1 MPVSA
6 VRSFLVVASI
16 FLLPLLV
23 AVLLTDPFVLHVRLN
38 AFHGPVSDAVLAA
51 VTHLADTGTSVVLV
65 LLMLLFRWRHFVLMG
80 LSAGLSA
87 ALTQTV
93 KHVFFPD
100 RLRPSQLVEYMPGLE
115 LVPGVELLQGH
126 SFPSGH
132 ATAAFSMGLA
142 CAVLVGRR
150 GPAVLL
156 AVLAALVGLSRI
168 HLSQHF
174 PVDVLVGAVIG
185 TFTAYGAQRW
195 LQGLDGP
202 WAERLDRA
210 PLRRL
215 RQNQ

>member
-1 MPVSA
+1 MPVPA
-6 VRSFLVVASI
+6 VRVFLMVVSI

-23 AVLLTDPFVLHVRLN
+23 AVLLVDPFALHMHLN
-38 AFHGPVSDAVLAA
+38 AFHGPVSDAVLAK
-51 VTHLADTGTSVVLV
+51 VTHLADTGTSVSLV

-93 KHVFFPD
+93 KHVLFPD
-100 RLRPSQLVEYMPGLE
+100 RLRPSQLVEHMPGLE

-142 CAVLVGRR
+142 CAVLVERK
-150 GPAVLL
+150 GPAVVFSLL
-156 AVLAALVGLSRI
+156 AVLVGFSRI

-174 PVDVLVGAVIG
+174 PLDVLVGALIG
-185 TFTAYGAQRW
+185 TLTAYGVHRWAQGIGTTW
-195 LQGLDGP
+195 T
-202 WAERLDRA
+202 ERLDRA
-210 PLRRL
+210 PFKVW